1 MVTDLLSLQLAFR
14 ALSDAP
20 DGDEEVDTGS
30 TDADEELEDGDTA
43 EEGEEDL
50 AAAGFGVEEPGEE
63 AAE

>member
-30 TDADEELEDGDTA
+30 SDADEELEDDDA

-50 AAAGFGVEEPGEE
+50 RSRGVRRRR
-63 AAE
+63 AER

>member
-20 DGDEEVDTGS
+20 DGEEEVDTGS
-30 TDADEELEDGDTA
+30 GDEELEDDDDA

-50 AAAGFGVEEPGEE
+50 AAAGFGVEDPNSDEP
-63 AAE
+63 AE